1 MTASC
6 NQNAKFIFQNSKIVN
21 VMCLIPLFV
30 TRFFDHLAFSKPKNV
45 LPLVAIFCQEND
57 QVVCKMLFTTI
68 GGRGV
73 FSSQFSVSVFSH
85 SRKLSGSVTVFPNS
99 QLPSP
104 NICKF
109 TIYTLILPK
118 QTQTPSERYRKTSR
132 TSQSV
137 SKAIIRKRNNR

>member
-6 NQNAKFIFQNSKIVN
+6 NQNAKFIIQNSKIVN

-57 QVVCKMLFTTI
+57 QVACKMISTTI

-73 FSSQFSVSVFSH
+73 FSSQ
-85 SRKLSGSVTVFPNS
+85 S
-99 QLPSP
+99 QYSDNQQPTTD
-104 NICKF
+104 NKF
-109 TIYTLILPK
+109 ASSLFIL
-118 QTQTPSERYRKTSR
+118 
-132 TSQSV
+132 
-137 SKAIIRKRNNR
+137 